1 MRYIKKVRNI
11 KDLLA
16 KDVMVE
22 SVVTIKK
29 SAIAKDMVTHILS
42 GSFSGLP
49 VIDESNNLVGI
60 ISELDIL
67 EATVQGKE
75 WETTRVFEIMTK
87 DNQTAGRD
95 TPVVEIAKI
104 MKEKNLIRIPI
115 MEGEKLV
122 GIVSRCDIL
131 RGLIKPELVTH

>member
-75 WETTRVFEIMTK
+75 WETTRVLELMTTH
-87 DNQTAGRD
+87 NHTAGRD
-95 TPVVEIAKI
+95 TPAVEIAKI

-122 GIVSRCDIL
+122 GIVG
-131 RGLIKPELVTH
+131 RGDFLKGLMQP